1 MGNDNEPSNYSS
13 IYNALDDQNQ
23 NEGLEM
29 NFSFF
34 DDSEPM
40 NISQDIQDNIPYQ
53 EINNEPNEN
62 QPQNHE
68 NDHQLENSNNDETI
82 KTILDYIEKYF
93 LNEDAL
99 PNKPNYLSDDV
110 IPVYEQ
116 FIKEMDVDIIPTEKK
131 IDIEFDEQS
140 MEKDLSDCIFEPES
154 NINNEN
160 IQKEKEEKKDEDY
173 DEKENKQKDNTFTGK
188 KRERKKSIND
198 IKDSKIKS
206 NNQKTKNSFSFFST
220 SNSSTRDISNIS
232 FGNASISFDKTNKNI
247 FQVSNPL
254 EEKNHSFVAK
264 TSLFLGGPYKK
275 LQEIEKP
282 FIREFR
288 QFCLISY
295 KNKKYK
301 EIFEKEPIFW
311 EEFLDK
317 KNKYPPFN
325 FTGSKDIF
333 NSYSHSLLIFIMSKN
348 GINEIYDKF
357 LDYHNQNGNN
367 KKRKDCKLYNSY
379 IKNLRKIYDKMYSV
393 DDIKNDI

>member
-1 MGNDNEPSNYSS
+1 MGNDNEPSIYSS
-13 IYNALDDQNQ
+13 IYNACDDQNQ

-40 NISQDIQDNIPYQ
+40 NISDIQDNSPNQ
-53 EINNEPNEN
+53 ENNNEPNEN

-82 KTILDYIEKYF
+82 ETILDYIEKYF
-93 LNEDAL
+93 FNEDAL
-99 PNKPNYLSDDV
+99 PNKPNCLSG
-110 IPVYEQ
+110 YEQ

-140 MEKDLSDCIFEPES
+140 IEKDLSDCIFEPES

-206 NNQKTKNSFSFFST
+206 NIQKTKNSFSFFST

-264 TSLFLGGPYKK
+264 TSLFLGGSYKK

-367 KKRKDCKLYNSY
+367 KKRKDCKIYNSY
-379 IKNLRKIYDKMYSV
+379 LKNLRKIYDKMYSV

>member
-1 MGNDNEPSNYSS
+1 M
-13 IYNALDDQNQ
+13 
-23 NEGLEM
+23 
-29 NFSFF
+29 
-34 DDSEPM
+34 
-40 NISQDIQDNIPYQ
+40 
-53 EINNEPNEN
+53 
-62 QPQNHE
+62 
-68 NDHQLENSNNDETI
+68 
-82 KTILDYIEKYF
+82 KTMTKKKT
-93 LNEDAL
+93 
-99 PNKPNYLSDDV
+99 NK
-110 IPVYEQ
+110 
-116 FIKEMDVDIIPTEKK
+116 
-131 IDIEFDEQS
+131 
-140 MEKDLSDCIFEPES
+140 
-154 NINNEN
+154 
-160 IQKEKEEKKDEDY
+160 
-173 DEKENKQKDNTFTGK
+173 KDNTFTGK

-317 KNKYPPFN
+317 KIN
-325 FTGSKDIF
+325 IL
-333 NSYSHSLLIFIMSKN
+333 LLILQEVKI
-348 GINEIYDKF
+348 F
-357 LDYHNQNGNN
+357 LIHIVIAY
-367 KKRKDCKLYNSY
+367 
-379 IKNLRKIYDKMYSV
+379 
-393 DDIKNDI
+393 